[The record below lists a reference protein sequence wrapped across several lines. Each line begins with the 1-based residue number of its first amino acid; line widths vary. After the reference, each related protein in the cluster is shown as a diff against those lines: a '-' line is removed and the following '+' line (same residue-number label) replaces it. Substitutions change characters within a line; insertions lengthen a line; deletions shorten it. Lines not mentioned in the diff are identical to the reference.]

1 MKRYIK
7 SILFLSLTALL
18 LCFSA
23 CRSKAPSDFSYRQK
37 KFTVRMEG
45 NQYGVDLSCD
55 ICCENGTWKTV
66 SYLSPEPLSGLTVT
80 ALENGDCRVERDG
93 LSACFSMDDGTFSGL
108 LLPARVLLLDGG
120 EMPDVQSTQRLPEG
134 HRFTVL
140 ADGEDAP
147 VTLTLR
153 DGFPIFAAGDGFSFR
168 AEPIS
173 PPDSHGH

>member
-108 LLPARVLLLDGG
+108 LLPARVLLLDGVSQ
-120 EMPDVQSTQRLPEG
+120 PSVRSVQKLTAQLLFSVDLPSQKS
-134 HRFTVL
+134 
-140 ADGEDAP
+140 P
-147 VTLTLR
+147 VSLTLSS
-153 DGFPIFAAGDGFSFR
+153 DGFPITVTGANFSFHIT
-168 AEPIS
+168 PITS
-173 PPDSHGH
+173 AP